1 MIADYFDAEKTG
13 GSKTSLEIT
22 VDIKADKVMDFA
34 HEIRDAV
41 IEEVLEIIDATAA
54 ELEMWE
60 SDVRVLKERIQDLS
74 EVESNGETDE
84 G

>member
-1 MIADYFDAEKTG
+1 MIADYLDAEETG

-41 IEEVLEIIDATAA
+41 IEEVLDVIDATAA

-60 SDVRVLKERIQDLS
+60 SDVRVLKERIQALS
-74 EVESNGETDE
+74 EGENN
-84 G
+84 